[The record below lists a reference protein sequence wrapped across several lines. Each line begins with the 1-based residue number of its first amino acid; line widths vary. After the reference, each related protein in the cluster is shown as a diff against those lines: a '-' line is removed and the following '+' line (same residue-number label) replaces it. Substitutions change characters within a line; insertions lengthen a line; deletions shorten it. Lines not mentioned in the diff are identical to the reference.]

1 MNSVRRSVLSSFR
14 RLHRTRQQV
23 FAGDEA
29 ALSAARIRI
38 NEDYK
43 KNKDCTDAEKVQE
56 MIQFAEAVEAELR
69 CTVVQ
74 AVQSKDGTFG
84 KLTLIRFPK
93 DIH

>member
-1 MNSVRRSVLSSFR
+1 M
-14 RLHRTRQQV
+14 

-29 ALSAARIRI
+29 ALVAARIRI

-43 KNKDCTDAEKVQE
+43 RNKDCAEAEKVQE

-74 AVQSKDGTFG
+74 AVQSKEGTFG
-84 KLTLIRFPK
+84 KFTLIPFPK